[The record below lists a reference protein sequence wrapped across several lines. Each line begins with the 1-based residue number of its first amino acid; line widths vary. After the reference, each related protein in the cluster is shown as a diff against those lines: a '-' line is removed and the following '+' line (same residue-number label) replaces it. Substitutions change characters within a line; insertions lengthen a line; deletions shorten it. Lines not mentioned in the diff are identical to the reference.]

1 MEAAMGSVAMYLEG
15 PGQERRPVKL
25 LSTRTMPVKPGLS
38 DGRRIA
44 HRSSGEIEVRT
55 LIDDEGKI
63 ANQIDFDGFKFKY
76 RESEIQWS
84 LLFG

>member
-1 MEAAMGSVAMYLEG
+1 
-15 PGQERRPVKL
+15 
-25 LSTRTMPVKPGLS
+25 MPVKPTLMH
-38 DGRRIA
+38 GR
-44 HRSSGEIEVRT
+44 SGEIEVRT

>member
-1 MEAAMGSVAMYLEG
+1 MGSVAMYLEG

-38 DGRRIA
+38 DGRRIT
-44 HRSSGEIEVRT
+44 HRSGEIEVRT

-63 ANQIDFDGFKFKY
+63 ANQIDFEGFKFKY

>member
-1 MEAAMGSVAMYLEG
+1 MGSVAMYLEG

-38 DGRRIA
+38 DGRRIT
-44 HRSSGEIEVRT
+44 HRSGGEIEVRT

-76 RESEIQWS
+76 GESEILWS